1 MSICKFIK
9 FNANPHP
16 YIPFFVPTALKIN
29 LCMLKINFTHDKKN
43 INLRLPEAFRHYFFA
58 GETRLVNLAVESIR
72 TILKI
77 NEL

>member
-1 MSICKFIK
+1 MF
-9 FNANPHP
+9 
-16 YIPFFVPTALKIN
+16 
-29 LCMLKINFTHDKKN
+29 KINFMHDKKN
-43 INLRLPEAFRHYFFA
+43 INLRLPEAFRHYFLA